1 MDTPPSSPRL
11 HPLLMVAAV
20 SVILFCG
27 IGIAAMLGAFHHS
40 DAETPAVAATA
51 PQDTTA
57 AATPAPAPAPE
68 EKAKDEDRT
77 EKTAEHRPVRHES
90 VRHEEREAAA
100 PAAPVCADCG
110 TVVSVTPV
118 AVQGK
123 ASGVGAVGG
132 AILGGVLGHQF
143 GGGHG
148 KDAMTAVGAIGGA
161 LAGNQIEK
169 SQRQSTRYDVTVRL
183 ESGETRT
190 FSYATDPAVS
200 VGTRVRVQ
208 GDNLIRD

>member
-1 MDTPPSSPRL
+1 
-11 HPLLMVAAV
+11 MVAAA
-20 SVILFCG
+20 SVIIFCG
-27 IGIAAMLGAFHHS
+27 IGIAAMLGAFHRS
-40 DAETPAVAATA
+40 DAATPAVATTA

-57 AATPAPAPAPE
+57 GATPAPATE
-68 EKAKDEDRT
+68 EKAKDESRS
-77 EKTAEHRPVRHES
+77 EKTVEHKPVRHET

-100 PAAPVCADCG
+100 PAAPVCNDCG

-118 AVQGK
+118 TVQGK

-183 ESGETRT
+183 ENGETRT
-190 FSYATDPAVS
+190 FSYASDPAVS